1 MLLMIIFN
9 FLSANGNVILLTIP
23 LYLIQWKENTV
34 VMKEG
39 NVMKKS
45 TIILPFLGLILS
57 AGLIGCSGGESS
69 SESVGTQETSTNSD
83 NSQGDRSADTSSEQE
98 GETQQPREEQE
109 SAESSSAQSPEDV
122 RQELAM
128 EQEQI
133 LLPSSFPGD
142 STENVLVSVAS
153 NNDQTYSMQY
163 QTGKGEPLAHVTGSR
178 FASKQEAVE
187 ELESFQSGKKV
198 GPFEQGGKDLGYG
211 ITGYGEGAAGSQ
223 YFSWEEGNWL
233 LSLSSAT
240 EDEID
245 HPAVAREIVEYLESH
260 TLPAP
265 EELGMVDIHYNRGS
279 EDVTVDIRWQNG
291 SMVYKLRTGRSPLE
305 AMQMATSMKE

>member
-1 MLLMIIFN
+1 
-9 FLSANGNVILLTIP
+9 
-23 LYLIQWKENTV
+23 
-34 VMKEG
+34 
-39 NVMKKS
+39 MKKS

-57 AGLIGCSGGESS
+57 TGLIGCIGGETF
-69 SESVGTQETSTNSD
+69 SESAGTQEASTNSD
-83 NSQGDRSADTSSEQE
+83 NSQEEESADTSSDQK
-98 GETQQPREEQE
+98 GETQPQGGK
-109 SAESSSAQSPEDV
+109 ESSETSSEQSPEGV
-122 RQELAM
+122 RQELVM
-128 EQEQI
+128 DEDQI
-133 LLPSSFPGD
+133 FLPSSFPGH

-153 NNDQTYSMQY
+153 NNDQTYSVQY
-163 QTGKGEPLAHVTGSR
+163 QTSNGEPLVHVTGSR

-187 ELESFQSGKKV
+187 ELESFQNGKKV
-198 GPFEQGGKDLGYG
+198 GPFEQGGEDLGYG

-265 EELGMVDIHYNRGS
+265 GELGVVDIHYDRGS
-279 EDVTVDIRWQNG
+279 EDVTVDIRWQDG
-291 SMVYKLRTGRSPLE
+291 RMVYELRTGHTPLE
-305 AMQMATSMKE
+305 AMQMVTSMEK